1 MKKRDQKFSRHCPF
15 KQSLQN
21 IWKCTNEKKR
31 LKRKKKTYTQPGMLA
46 PVQYKFDLA
55 TEVDGLGRV
64 WLRAVQAVV
73 TAGTV
78 QEPSRAYFC

>member
-1 MKKRDQKFSRHCPF
+1 
-15 KQSLQN
+15 
-21 IWKCTNEKKR
+21 
-31 LKRKKKTYTQPGMLA
+31 MLA

-64 WLRAVQAVV
+64 WLRAVLAVV